1 MGLGFLPKRDS
12 MCKEVEQWT
21 ILKKLDRLLGLC
33 NCCMYKTFDY
43 ILADECR
50 MCTIRKGILKII
62 QEKQQVDVPASSL
75 PNTLISG

>member
-12 MCKEVEQWT
+12 MCKEIEQWT
-21 ILKKLDRLLGLC
+21 VLRKLDTLLGLC

-50 MCTIRKGILKII
+50 MCTIREGILLIVK
-62 QEKQQVDVPASSL
+62 EKQCAGSQSDELPAAC
-75 PNTLISG
+75 